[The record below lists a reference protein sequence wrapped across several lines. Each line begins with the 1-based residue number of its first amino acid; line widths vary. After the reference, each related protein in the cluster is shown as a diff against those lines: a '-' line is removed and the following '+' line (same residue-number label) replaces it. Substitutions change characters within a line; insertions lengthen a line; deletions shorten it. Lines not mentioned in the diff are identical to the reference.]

1 MTRQGMSSLDDPV
14 DIVGNVGKEPAS
26 IASFKV
32 VENIANLR
40 RELTAFLSPF
50 DMTGK
55 HARLISQ
62 LSGCDAQHDFAAL
75 MRRTFSG
82 HLVGDESLSKQEN
95 SSCVG
100 N

>member
-1 MTRQGMSSLDDPV
+1 
-14 DIVGNVGKEPAS
+14 
-26 IASFKV
+26 
-32 VENIANLR
+32 
-40 RELTAFLSPF
+40 
-50 DMTGK
+50 MTGK

-75 MRRTFSG
+75 MRRTFK